1 MNDLTETTSTVAGER
16 WILRELERIMA
27 QARLS
32 FKVAKSRCLVL
43 KKGKVTDKFRF
54 TLGEHL
60 IPSVTEK
67 RAREPQ
73 ESLQLQPE

>member
-1 MNDLTETTSTVAGER
+1 MNDLTETTSTVAGDR

-27 QARLS
+27 QAHLS
-32 FKVAKSRCLVL
+32 FKLAKSRCLVL

-54 TLGEHL
+54 RLGEHL

-67 RAREPQ
+67 QAREPQ